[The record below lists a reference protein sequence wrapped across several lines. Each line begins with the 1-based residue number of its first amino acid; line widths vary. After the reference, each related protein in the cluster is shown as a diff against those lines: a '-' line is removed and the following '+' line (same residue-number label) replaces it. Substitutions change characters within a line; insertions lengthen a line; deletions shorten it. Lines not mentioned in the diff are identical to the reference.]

1 MDTMFC
7 LLDTA
12 GSMHV
17 KDGAASY
24 SEVAAADGLNEKTC
38 EQYRFDLV
46 NRQLLADRGTPPG
59 DRTARAFFERSVGT
73 PERLTRFAADGH
85 LTKDTMA
92 HLIVPE
98 KRREYIEA
106 CSVMEMAYTRAC
118 KASGDP
124 CLESGCS
131 IDHEHGETCLQPIL
145 NAGVEYHQK
154 CAAEWAR
161 FFADPRNR
169 IDAWKN

>member
-1 MDTMFC
+1 MDTIFC

-12 GSMHV
+12 GSMHL
-17 KDGAASY
+17 KDGALSY
-24 SEVAAADGLNEKTC
+24 SEVAETDGLNESTC

-46 NRQLLADRGTPPG
+46 HRLLLADRGTPAG
-59 DRTARAFFERSVGT
+59 DRKAWAFIDSRVGT

-85 LTKDTMA
+85 LTKDAMA

-106 CSVMEMAYTRAC
+106 CSAMELAYTQAC
-118 KASGDP
+118 KASADP

-131 IDHEHGETCLQPIL
+131 IDHEHGEICLQPLL
-145 NAGVEYHQK
+145 NAGVEYHKK

-161 FFADPRNR
+161 FFADPQNR
-169 IDAWKN
+169 IDAWKH